1 MGVAG
6 GFRGVQLGSSLI
18 TFTITLLPVACVGFQ
33 CPGRAGKKELTFF
46 FFLTSESVVVVVVG
60 GGNLQEH
67 FFVCLFTVT
76 CSAFFHHLRD
86 ECLNETE

>member
-46 FFLTSESVVVVVVG
+46 FFNSESVVVVVVG